1 MPVPFRVVIP
11 ARFASSRLP
20 GKPLADIGGKPM
32 VVRVAERARLSG
44 ASGVVIA
51 TDHADIL
58 AAAREHGV
66 DALMTRAEHATG
78 TDRIAEVVMQLGL
91 ADDAIVVNLQGDE
104 PLAPP
109 QLLAQVAELL
119 GDRDDAAIATAC
131 HAIHDRQDV
140 FSPNVVKVTF
150 DKRGYAHYFSRAPI
164 PFWRDGFGQGAA
176 DLPAQDAYF
185 RHVGLY
191 AYRAGFL
198 RTYGSLAPAP
208 AEQLES
214 LEQLRALWHGY
225 RIAVAVCAEAPPAGV
240 DTPEDLAQVR
250 AIFAAL

>member
-78 TDRIAEVVMQLGL
+78 TDRIAEVVMQLEL

-109 QLLAQVAELL
+109 QLLVQVAELL
-119 GDRDDAAIATAC
+119 SDRDDAAMATAC

-140 FSPNVVKVTF
+140 FSPNVVKVTL

-164 PFWRDGFGQGAA
+164 PFWRDGFGQGTA

>member
-119 GDRDDAAIATAC
+119 RDRDDAAIATAC

-140 FSPNVVKVTF
+140 FSPNVVKVTL

-164 PFWRDGFGQGAA
+164 PFWRDGFGQGRA

>member
-119 GDRDDAAIATAC
+119 RDRDDAAIATAC

-164 PFWRDGFGQGAA
+164 PFWRYGFGQGRA

>member
-44 ASGVVIA
+44 ASAVVIA

-109 QLLAQVAELL
+109 QLLVQVAELL
-119 GDRDDAAIATAC
+119 SDRDDAAMATAC

-140 FSPNVVKVTF
+140 LSPNVVKVTL

-164 PFWRDGFGQGAA
+164 PFWRDGFGQGRA

>member
-11 ARFASSRLP
+11 ARFASTRLP
-20 GKPLADIGGKPM
+20 GKPLADIAGRPM

-44 ASGVVIA
+44 AQAVVIA

-66 DALMTRAEHATG
+66 DALMTRADHATG
-78 TDRIAEVVMQLGL
+78 TDRIAEVVTQLGL

-104 PLAPP
+104 PLVPP
-109 QLLAQVAELL
+109 QLVAQVAQLL
-119 GDRDDAAIATAC
+119 QDRDEAAIATAC
-131 HAIHDRQDV
+131 HAIHDVADV

-150 DKRGYAHYFSRAPI
+150 DRRGYAHYFSRAPI
-164 PFWRDGFGQGAA
+164 PFWRDGFGQGLTA
-176 DLPAQDAYF
+176 LPAVDAYF
-185 RHVGLY
+185 RHIGLY

-240 DTPEDLAQVR
+240 DTAEDLALAR
-250 AIFAAL
+250 TLFAQR

>member
-58 AAAREHGV
+58 AVAREHGV

-119 GDRDDAAIATAC
+119 RDRDDAAIATAC

-140 FSPNVVKVTF
+140 FSPNVVKVTL

-164 PFWRDGFGQGAA
+164 PFWRDGFGQGRA

>member
-44 ASGVVIA
+44 ASAVVIA

-78 TDRIAEVVMQLGL
+78 TDRIAEVVMQLEL

-109 QLLAQVAELL
+109 QLLVQVAELL
-119 GDRDDAAIATAC
+119 RDRDDAAMATAC

-140 FSPNVVKVTF
+140 FSPNVVKVTL

-164 PFWRDGFGQGAA
+164 PFWRDGFGQGTA